1 MGFGDQPQGSPD
13 RIGGTWKIR
22 RIGSVIVNDD
32 PSTLETLYARDT
44 HKGIILSTPL
54 QLKLESGSHNTITI
68 GGLNNSVEGNID
80 FQGPDIDRLIVYPP
94 EPAGDA
100 ASADHG
106 LYRGQMDDMYCP
118 SDCRSHGL
126 AICDIPEFEKVHHR
140 GGNGHMGGGWNSA
153 PGGQQH

>member
-1 MGFGDQPQGSPD
+1 PQGSPD

-54 QLKLESGSHNTITI
+54 QLKLEQGSHNTITI

-94 EPAGDA
+94 EPAAGDVRKY
-100 ASADHG
+100 H
-106 LYRGQMDDMYCP
+106 GQMEDMYMYCP
-118 SDCRSHGL
+118 TNCRSHGL
-126 AICDIPEFEKVHHR
+126 AVCDIPGLQKFLR
-140 GGNGHMGGGWNSA
+140 GGGNSHMGGGCRRA
-153 PGGQQH
+153 EA